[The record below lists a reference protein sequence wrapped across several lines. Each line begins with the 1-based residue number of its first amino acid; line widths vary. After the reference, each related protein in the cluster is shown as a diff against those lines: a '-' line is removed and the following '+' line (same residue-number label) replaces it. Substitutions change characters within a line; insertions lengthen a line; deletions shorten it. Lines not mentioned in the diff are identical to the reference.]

1 MSYVLRQRE
10 AIIRRQLAWAESAG
24 LDVDPAGQV
33 PSVQAN
39 LFSPLAERTRAELA
53 TSVARP
59 LGDGVKPGPL
69 QCLYDG
75 AALRLNAFEFWRARA
90 ELPPGLFEAGVTG
103 TLRYSVPVGDGS
115 TGRRAEVDC
124 LAEPEQGV
132 PTAITTRFIDADQG
146 DALHLRPDLEDR
158 LASLPS
164 AARLHGVRLLAQDL
178 AANPRRYRVT
188 PVGRLLDLAVG
199 LCEQYGPRGYRIV
212 HVWHA
217 AHGRHGRSQYAEFAR
232 LLARIGGEVALHGT
246 TWQAVFAAIMERP
259 DADRGYTD
267 YIAQRYTGAPQH

>member
-132 PTAITTRFIDADQG
+132 PTAITTRFIDADQEMHSTF
-146 DALHLRPDLEDR
+146 DPTSRTDSLHCP
-158 LASLPS
+158 
-164 AARLHGVRLLAQDL
+164 RLHVCTASDCS
-178 AANPRRYRVT
+178 RRISQPT
-188 PVGRLLDLAVG
+188 
-199 LCEQYGPRGYRIV
+199 RG
-212 HVWHA
+212 A
-217 AHGRHGRSQYAEFAR
+217 TA
-232 LLARIGGEVALHGT
+232 
-246 TWQAVFAAIMERP
+246 
-259 DADRGYTD
+259 
-267 YIAQRYTGAPQH
+267 